1 MKITIS
7 IIFQYCNTVFR
18 YGYEKKNLYHGSE
31 GREVVVGLGV
41 SRTDLYFLSTSC
53 FHLACSARFE
63 D

>member
-41 SRTDLYFLSTSC
+41 SRTGISKDYDLYFLSTS
-53 FHLACSARFE
+53 
-63 D
+63 